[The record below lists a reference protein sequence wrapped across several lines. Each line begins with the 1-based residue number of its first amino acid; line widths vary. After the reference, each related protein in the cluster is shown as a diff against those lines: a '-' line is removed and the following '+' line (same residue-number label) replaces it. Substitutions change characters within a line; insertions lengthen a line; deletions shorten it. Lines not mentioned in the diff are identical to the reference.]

1 MARRWRGNGTG
12 RGLACADGM
21 AAVEIHCLEERNG
34 WTEPVVQTS
43 YRVYIARSGSYLR
56 RLNGVSAFVDATDV
70 LVAQPGDEISV
81 AHPLGSG
88 DTGTVIELTGEF
100 VARLGEDGTRLLPG
114 ERRLDDRL
122 DLQHRALVAAGR
134 AGLDSLT
141 SADAVLGLLDQL
153 CQPGGVAPERRRG
166 ATVVAHRR
174 LVDRARQALVAGG
187 LAVGL
192 DPLAASVGCS
202 PHHLSRVF
210 RLVTGESLSTYRNRL
225 RVRAVLSDLQDGAD
239 SLRVLAAEY
248 GFADQAHLSRVMR
261 RQLGRTPSELR
272 RLVTASDRA

>member
-1 MARRWRGNGTG
+1 MGKRWRGKGTG

-21 AAVEIHCLEERNG
+21 AAIEILCTEDRTG
-34 WTEPVVQTS
+34 WTEPSLQPS
-43 YRVYIARSGSYLR
+43 YRVYLARSGAYLR
-56 RLNGVSAFVDATDV
+56 RFNGVTTFVDATNV
-70 LVAQPGDEISV
+70 LVARPGDEISV

-88 DTGTVIELTGEF
+88 DTGTVIELTDEF
-100 VARLGEDGTRLLPG
+100 VARLDADDVPLPPG
-114 ERRLDDRL
+114 ELRLDDRL

-134 AGLDSLT
+134 AGLDSF
-141 SADAVLGLLDQL
+141 SAADALLGLLDRL
-153 CQPGGVAPERRRG
+153 CRLGGAAPDRRRA

-174 LVDRARQALVAGG
+174 LVDQARQALVAGG
-187 LAVGL
+187 LSVGL

-210 RLVTGESLSTYRNRL
+210 RQVTGESLSTYRNRL

-239 SLRVLAAEY
+239 SLRALAAEY
-248 GFADQAHLSRVMR
+248 GFADQAHLSRVVR

-272 RLVTASDRA
+272 RIVTASDRA